1 MVKTEFLQIRLSPTD
16 RSRIERAAQAEHLDL
31 STWARQAILRRLES
45 WEKAQVSNDDDTKS
59 SAVELARG
67 DK

>member
-1 MVKTEFLQIRLSPTD
+1 MTKTEFLQIRLSPTD

-45 WEKAQVSNDDDTKS
+45 WEQVHAASDPKADTS
-59 SAVELARG
+59 TVEILKG